1 MPTKTIWNKKFLELY
16 IHALARFL
24 GSCHPARIGID
35 CPMVFLTYNDWMYVM
50 VENGVVDYCEF
61 CRTFNSISLCRPGCP
76 CSILGTT
83 AAIDRAWKAI
93 VDCDFGRHPILK
105 KIKE

>member
-35 CPMVFLTYNDWMYVM
+35 CPMVFLTYNDWM
-50 VENGVVDYCEF
+50 
-61 CRTFNSISLCRPGCP
+61 
-76 CSILGTT
+76 
-83 AAIDRAWKAI
+83 
-93 VDCDFGRHPILK
+93 
-105 KIKE
+105 